1 MELRQLAT
9 FRAVAHHLSFT
20 RAAVELDYAQSSVT
34 AQIQAL
40 EEELGVP
47 LFDRVGKKVTL
58 TVAGQRL
65 NWYTEKILNLAMEAR
80 TVVSGQDAPSG
91 SLVISAPETAC
102 AYILPPVLA
111 SFQEKYPQVRLIF
124 KPMGVSDLRRNVG
137 ESIIDMAF
145 LIDEILPAPN
155 LVIEQIAEV
164 PVLICA
170 PARHPLVSKNQRISP
185 TELEGE
191 PLLLTESGCTYRE
204 LFSRTLRALGVQPNV
219 TLEFTSVESI
229 KQCVISGMGITVLPG
244 VSVQREVEA
253 GQLAV
258 LPWTAPD
265 IKVYLQ
271 MVWHRD
277 RWMSP
282 ALAAFLDLTRE
293 ILGAPSFA
301 PRRLAS

>member
-20 RAAVELDYAQSSVT
+20 RAALELDYAQSSVT

-47 LFDRVGKKVTL
+47 LFDRVSKKVTL
-58 TVAGQRL
+58 TLAGQRL
-65 NWYTEKILNLAMEAR
+65 NWYAEKILNLATEAQ

-102 AYILPPVLA
+102 AYILPPILA

-124 KPMGVSDLRRNVG
+124 KPMGVAELRRKVS

-164 PVLICA
+164 PILICA
-170 PARHPLVSKNQRISP
+170 PARHRLATNRRISP

-244 VSVQREVEA
+244 VSVQREVDV

-265 IKVYLQ
+265 INVYLQ

-277 RWMSP
+277 LPKLSCGMPLLR
-282 ALAAFLDLTRE
+282 LTVFC
-293 ILGAPSFA
+293 GK
-301 PRRLAS
+301 